1 MPTDDRTREA
11 KIRERFEAWGC
22 QQRGYPFP
30 LAFAKLGS
38 DYKYS
43 DIRLCWRCW
52 QAAYDEGRE
61 EGLEQAEEEIG
72 GELYG
77 HDTGEMGNGYRR
89 HCATTRSSLRSEIDW
104 REPMTSYVLTLMIAL
119 QVAQA
124 WVVPIDPSGTACSQ
138 IRHLESLSR
147 HVPSALH
154 GYSQFF

>member
-77 HDTGEMGNGYRR
+77 HDTGEMGNRILDAVR
-89 HCATTRSSLRSEIDW
+89 
-104 REPMTSYVLTLMIAL
+104 
-119 QVAQA
+119 
-124 WVVPIDPSGTACSQ
+124 
-138 IRHLESLSR
+138 SLSR
-147 HVPSALH
+147 RKAAGHDPTK
-154 GYSQFF
+154 GR